1 MHMRPRCKII
11 SNLFR
16 APQFPNE
23 RRLLLILI
31 PFFASISFSISC
43 SQGGFLLKAQAQKVL
58 NSTCQLREGSV
69 LNWVWC
75 GDNIVAGS
83 AVSQVCL
90 GNASFTDH
98 TATILRFSSQEKNS
112 EECWYSTNAAQEET
126 ATSECNQIYVRKYE
140 KDIATRI
147 KSTDIVECYQEG
159 SILRVSGSL
168 GGPREEFVAK
178 RPSTK

>member
-1 MHMRPRCKII
+1 M
-11 SNLFR
+11 
-16 APQFPNE
+16 
-23 RRLLLILI
+23 ILI
-31 PFFASISFSISC
+31 PFVASISFSIAC
-43 SQGGFLLKAQAQKVL
+43 DQGRFLQKPRAQKVL
-58 NSTCQLREGSV
+58 NSTCQQRVGSL
-69 LNWVWC
+69 LNWIWC

-90 GNASFTDH
+90 GNTSLTDQ

-112 EECWYSTNAAQEET
+112 EECWYSTNTADVET
-126 ATSECNQIYVRKYE
+126 GTSECNQIYVRKYE
-140 KDIATRI
+140 KDIETRI

-159 SILRVSGSL
+159 LIVRVSGSL

>member
-1 MHMRPRCKII
+1 MRPRCKIN
-11 SNLFR
+11 SNLFLD
-16 APQFPNE
+16 PQFPKE
-23 RRLLLILI
+23 RRLLLMLI
-31 PFFASISFSISC
+31 PILACISVCIAC
-43 SQGGFLLKAQAQKVL
+43 DQEGFLQKPRAQKAL
-58 NSTCQLREGSV
+58 NSTCQQREGSAP
-69 LNWVWC
+69 NWIWC

-90 GNASFTDH
+90 GNASLTAH
-98 TATILRFSSQEKNS
+98 TATVLRFSSQEKNS
-112 EECWYSTNAAQEET
+112 EECWYSTNTAQEEA
-126 ATSECNQIYVRKYE
+126 ATSECSQIYVRKYE

-159 SILRVSGSL
+159 LIVRVSGSL